1 MMNISSATYTRFRP
15 AAIQPCVSMGPEDSH
30 ADPGKVNTSDTQSD
44 GENISRT
51 QAKVSGATAKTAQ
64 DQALTQAEL
73 QVIEQLKQ
81 TDAKV
86 RRHEM
91 AHIAAGGRYITSGA
105 NFTYKRGP
113 DGKNYAVGG
122 EVHIDTSEV
131 PGDPEATLK
140 KMKQVRNAALAPA
153 DPSAQDL
160 KVASQASAQAAKA
173 LADLMISRTK
183 HQAQADKKQALGD
196 IEKAAQAYTKTDGLP
211 ESSTSSFGVTA

>member
-1 MMNISSATYTRFRP
+1 MMNISSATYTRFQP
-15 AAIQPCVSMGPEDSH
+15 AAVQPRVSLRPEDRHPASDQANVSDSQ
-30 ADPGKVNTSDTQSD
+30 ADNKDT
-44 GENISRT
+44 SRT
-51 QAKVSGATAKTAQ
+51 DASASGASAKAAG
-64 DQALTQAEL
+64 DQALTRAEMR
-73 QVIEQLKQ
+73 VIEQLKQ

-86 RRHEM
+86 RQHEM

-131 PGDPEATLK
+131 PGDPQATLK
-140 KMKQVRNAALAPA
+140 KMNQVRNAALAPA

-173 LADLMISRTK
+173 LADLMVSRTK
-183 HQAQADKKQALGD
+183 HQAQADKKQAFGNV
-196 IEKAAQAYTKTDGLP
+196 EQAAQAYVKTGALP
-211 ESSTSSFGVTA
+211 EESTSSFGITA

>member
-1 MMNISSATYTRFRP
+1 M
-15 AAIQPCVSMGPEDSH
+15 
-30 ADPGKVNTSDTQSD
+30 
-44 GENISRT
+44 
-51 QAKVSGATAKTAQ
+51 
-64 DQALTQAEL
+64 
-73 QVIEQLKQ
+73 
-81 TDAKV
+81 
-86 RRHEM
+86 
-91 AHIAAGGRYITSGA
+91 
-105 NFTYKRGP
+105 
-113 DGKNYAVGG
+113 GG

-183 HQAQADKKQALGD
+183 HQAQADKKQALGN

>member
-1 MMNISSATYTRFRP
+1 
-15 AAIQPCVSMGPEDSH
+15 MGPEDSH

-183 HQAQADKKQALGD
+183 HQAQADKKQALGN